1 MANILYIPF
10 YKVGEGE
17 IREWANELAKYGV
30 YVYYY
35 GDNFTVKAGD
45 ILVVNA
51 HGSSKTTKAY
61 DNQGEDTDLDVL
73 LSELDKMKAH
83 KAERVIFFICFSAQ
97 GGHVADQFK
106 QLNPDTEV
114 WGSIGVAQGPVAKT
128 TRTGIRGGLFGDDYK
143 RLTEM

>member
-10 YKVGEGE
+10 YEKGEGE
-17 IREWANELAKYGV
+17 IREWANELAEYGV
-30 YVYYY
+30 SVYYY

-51 HGSSKTTKAY
+51 HGSPKTTTAY
-61 DNQGEDTDLDVL
+61 DNQGEETELDVL
-73 LSELDKMKAH
+73 LSELKKMKAH

-97 GGHVADQFK
+97 GGHVANQFK
-106 QLNPDTEV
+106 KLNTDTEV
-114 WGSIGVAQGPVAKT
+114 WGSLGVAQGPVAKT
-128 TRTGIRGGLFGDDYK
+128 TRTGIHGGLFGNDYK